1 MWFVPVLHRF
11 CSLAVRTYYRFEVRG
26 ATPPASGPIV
36 VVANHPNG
44 VVDPGCVIAAA
55 GRPLRYLAKA
65 PLFDYFLLGPLV
77 RGSGAIPVQRRQ
89 DEVGAEI
96 DNSMMFAAARAALAS
111 GSALGIFPEGIS
123 HDEPSM
129 TPLKTGAARIVLGSA
144 AEGTR
149 GIRIIPVGL
158 NYRAKQT
165 FRSRA
170 LAMVGDDVEWA
181 DLEGRPESDSAAVK
195 ELTARIERAIRD
207 VTVNL
212 ERWEDAALIEF
223 AEAVWSAE
231 LGSGDAEER
240 HEGRIA
246 AGSIL
251 ARLRQDDPESVETL
265 AESILSFAQT
275 LEQLGLRP
283 RHLDATPS
291 IVGALRWA
299 VRRLSILVAGV
310 PVIGAGMIV
319 FALPYLLV
327 AFLDRR
333 SDNPR
338 DIRSTYKLLGGGLL
352 YVVWIAL
359 IAALAGWRFGIAVGS
374 ITAATL
380 PLLGMATQ
388 WLRERWGYAMRDVSR
403 FFALRQASL
412 RERLLAQ
419 RRALAM
425 AIDALLAKTPRQ

>member
-11 CSLAVRTYYRFEVRG
+11 CSLTVRTYYRFEVRG

-65 PLFDYFLLGPLV
+65 PLFDYFLLGSLV
-77 RGSGAIPVQRRQ
+77 HGSGAIPVQRRQ
-89 DEVGAEI
+89 DDVGAEI
-96 DNSMMFAAARAALAS
+96 DNSGMFAAARAALAS

-144 AEGTR
+144 AEGTP

-170 LAMVGDDVEWA
+170 LALIGDDVEWA
-181 DLEGRPESDSAAVK
+181 DLEGRNESDSAAVK
-195 ELTARIERAIRD
+195 DLTARIERAIRD

-231 LGSGDAEER
+231 FGRSDAEER
-240 HEGRIA
+240 HEG
-246 AGSIL
+246 
-251 ARLRQDDPESVETL
+251 
-265 AESILSFAQT
+265 
-275 LEQLGLRP
+275 
-283 RHLDATPS
+283 
-291 IVGALRWA
+291 
-299 VRRLSILVAGV
+299 
-310 PVIGAGMIV
+310 
-319 FALPYLLV
+319 
-327 AFLDRR
+327 
-333 SDNPR
+333 
-338 DIRSTYKLLGGGLL
+338 
-352 YVVWIAL
+352 
-359 IAALAGWRFGIAVGS
+359 
-374 ITAATL
+374 
-380 PLLGMATQ
+380 
-388 WLRERWGYAMRDVSR
+388 
-403 FFALRQASL
+403 
-412 RERLLAQ
+412 
-419 RRALAM
+419 
-425 AIDALLAKTPRQ
+425 

>member
-1 MWFVPVLHRF
+1 MWFVPVLYRF

-26 ATPPASGPIV
+26 DAPPASGPIV

-65 PLFDYFLLGPLV
+65 PLFDYFLLGSLV
-77 RGSGAIPVQRRQ
+77 QGSGAIPVQRRQ
-89 DEVGAEI
+89 DDAGAEI
-96 DNSMMFAAARAALAS
+96 DNSGMFAAARAALAS

-170 LAMVGDDVEWA
+170 LAMVGDDVAWA
-181 DLEGRPESDSAAVK
+181 DLEGRPESDSAAVT

-207 VTVNL
+207 VTVNV
-212 ERWEDAALIEF
+212 EYWEDVELIEF
-223 AEAVWSAE
+223 AEAIWSAE
-231 LGSGDAEER
+231 LGRRDAEER

-251 ARLRQDDPESVETL
+251 ARLRQDDPESVEAL
-265 AESILSFAQT
+265 AESIRSFAQT
-275 LEQLGLRP
+275 LEMLGLRP
-283 RHLDATPS
+283 RHLDARPS
-291 IVGALRWA
+291 IVGAVRWA
-299 VRRLSILVAGV
+299 ARRLSILVAGV
-310 PVIGAGMIV
+310 PVIGAGVVV

-327 AFLDRR
+327 AFLDER

-338 DIRSTYKLLGGGLL
+338 DVRSTYKLLGGGLL
-352 YVVWIAL
+352 YIVWIVL
-359 IAALAGWRFGIAVGS
+359 LAAIAGWRWGLVAAS

-412 RERLLAQ
+412 RERLLA
-419 RRALAM
+419 RRRSLAM
-425 AIDALLAKTPRQ
+425 EIDELVAKAPR

>member
-1 MWFVPVLHRF
+1 MWLVPALHGFSRF
-11 CSLAVRTYYRFEVRG
+11 LVRTYYRFEVQG
-26 ATPPASGPIV
+26 STIPSSGPVV

-44 VVDPGCVIAAA
+44 VVDPGCVIVAA
-55 GRPLRYLAKA
+55 GRPIRFLAKA
-65 PLFDYFLLGPLV
+65 PLFDDLILGPIV
-77 RGSGAIPVQRRQ
+77 RGSGAIPVRRRQ
-89 DEVGAEI
+89 DESGAEI
-96 DNSMMFAAARAALAS
+96 DNSGMFAAAREALAS
-111 GSALGIFPEGIS
+111 GSAVGIFPEGIS

-149 GIRIIPVGL
+149 GIRILPVGL

-170 LAMVGDDVEWA
+170 LALVGDDVEWS
-181 DLEGRPESDSAAVK
+181 DLEGRPECGEGAVR
-195 ELTARIERAIRD
+195 ELTARIQRAIRD

-212 ERWEDAALIEF
+212 ERWEDAALIEH
-223 AEAVWSAE
+223 AEAIWSAE
-231 LGSGDAEER
+231 FGRLDADER
-240 HEGRIA
+240 QEGRIA

-251 ARLRQDDPESVETL
+251 ARLRQNDPESVEALT
-265 AESILSFAQT
+265 ESILSYAQT
-275 LEQLGLRP
+275 LDLLQLRP
-283 RHLDATPS
+283 RQLDTTPS
-291 IVGALRWA
+291 ILGALRWA
-299 VRRLSILVAGV
+299 ARRLSILVAGV
-310 PVIGAGMIV
+310 PVIGAGVAV

-338 DIRSTYKLLGGGLL
+338 DIRSTYKLFGGGLL

-359 IAALAGWRFGIAVGS
+359 LAVLVGWRYGLVAAS

-388 WLRERWGYAMRDVSR
+388 WLRERWGYAQRDVSR

-412 RERLLAQ
+412 RERLLA
-419 RRALAM
+419 RRKALAM
-425 AIDALLAKTPRQ
+425 EIDALVEKASRP

>member
-1 MWFVPVLHRF
+1 MWFVPVLYRF
-11 CSLAVRTYYRFEVRG
+11 CTLAVRTYYRFEVRG
-26 ATPPASGPIV
+26 ATPPESGPIV

-89 DEVGAEI
+89 DDAGAEV
-96 DNSMMFAAARAALAS
+96 DNSQMFAAAREALAS

-170 LAMVGDDVEWA
+170 LAMVGDDVEWS
-181 DLEGRPESDSAAVK
+181 DLEGRPESDSEAVK
-195 ELTARIERAIRD
+195 ELTARIELAIRD

-223 AEAVWSAE
+223 AEAIWSAE
-231 LGSGDAEER
+231 LGRNDAEER

-246 AGSIL
+246 AGNIL
-251 ARLRQDDPESVETL
+251 ARLRQDDPESVEAL
-265 AESILSFAQT
+265 AESLRSFAQT

-291 IVGALRWA
+291 IVGALLWA
-299 VRRLSILVAGV
+299 IRRLAILVAGA
-310 PVIGAGMIV
+310 PVIAAGVIV

-327 AFLDRR
+327 ALLDRR
-333 SDNPR
+333 SDIPR
-338 DIRSTYKLLGGGLL
+338 DVRSTYKLLGGGLL
-352 YVVWIAL
+352 YIVWIAL
-359 IAALAGWRFGIAVGS
+359 LAAHAGWRYGLVAAT
-374 ITAATL
+374 ITATTL

-388 WLRERWGYAMRDVSR
+388 WLRERWGYAVRDVSR
-403 FFALRQASL
+403 FFALRKASL
-412 RERLLAQ
+412 KERLLA
-419 RRALAM
+419 RRKTLAM
-425 AIDALLAKTPRQ
+425 EIDEMVAKASRQ